1 MNQEKHSL
9 SKDTEMLAKALLS
22 ALIEEE
28 NLQAMS
34 VLKES
39 LIKTIRKE
47 KAPGIIIETQVMT
60 RVEIAHLTTEVKK
73 EGQEAVAITEEIEDK
88 EATAIVETIGDAA
101 MIEAEEE
108 EVMTEKE
115 KVIDKEAMKEHVAM
129 IMIDE
134 KEMIEET
141 VETEEGVIAETATLE
156 EMDQETELEVNQEIV
171 IIRTRLTRPVLIKM
185 IGDAVSLL
193 RTETVAPQTAT

>member
-1 MNQEKHSL
+1 MKQENHSL
-9 SKDTEMLAKALLS
+9 SRDTEMLVKALLS

-88 EATAIVETIGDAA
+88 EATAIVETIGDVA

-141 VETEEGVIAETATLE
+141 VETEEGVIAKIATLE
-156 EMDQETELEVNQEIV
+156 EIDQKTELEVNQEIV
-171 IIRTRLTRPVLIKM
+171 NLVLIKM
-185 IGDAVSLL
+185 IDDVVSLL
-193 RTETVAPQTAT
+193 RTETVALQTAI